1 MRPATV
7 FAGLVGLLSIALLA
21 SGYLVPA
28 LLAAVF
34 AALVFVSRAM
44 SPDRG
49 RHDSDG
55 YVPDASSAVS
65 STGWSSDSSTWSG
78 GRDDN
83 DRDMSNR
90 CDDRSDDRSDDDVSN
105 DCDAGGDSGGDSG
118 GDGGGSD

>member
-34 AALVFVSRAM
+34 AALVFASRAM

-55 YVPDASSAVS
+55 YVPDASSAAS
-65 STGWSSDSSTWSG
+65 STGWSSDSSTWSD

-90 CDDRSDDRSDDDVSN
+90 CDDRSDDDVSN
-105 DCDAGGDSGGDSG
+105 DCDAGGDQRGWFSGRC
-118 GDGGGSD
+118 